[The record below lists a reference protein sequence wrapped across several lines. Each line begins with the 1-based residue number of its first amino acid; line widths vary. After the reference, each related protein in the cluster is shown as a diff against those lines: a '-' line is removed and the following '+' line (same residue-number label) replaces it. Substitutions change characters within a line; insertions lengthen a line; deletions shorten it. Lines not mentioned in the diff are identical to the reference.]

1 MTNANQ
7 KLCLKVYPHTIYND
21 IVDLPDPMLLGLTIH
36 YYNHSDTALYMKIFG
51 SGPSPWSSNAVELGS
66 LASGTNAYINLDNFL
81 SRTKPTEALTEELT
95 LTLKGYTDSGYS
107 DLKYEF
113 SRACTIVFIKSDDGT
128 WTTDYNDNFDDGTVQ
143 GWNHIS
149 EVGPAGSTSLDV
161 ATDYVLSTPYSL
173 KMTFSAFGLSLCN
186 HGQARCRMEKS
197 LVSPD
202 KTKVFAIMNLRNS
215 NATTSSGSTDRNP
228 KYLDILDGT
237 DILVHLGRVYDTVSS
252 DYLSINKWMRIVIPL
267 PLNTNVALKIRLS
280 GHVHGTWTGIASVGT
295 FYLWLDDFKIIS
307 K

>member
-66 LASGTNAYINLDNFL
+66 LASGANAYINLDNFL

-113 SRACTIVFIKSDDGT
+113 SRTCTVVFIKSDDGT
-128 WTTDYNDNFDDGTVQ
+128 WTTDYLNNFNDGTIQSWAERVC
-143 GWNHIS
+143 
-149 EVGPAGSTSLDV
+149 AGDQSPSQDVSLAVTS
-161 ATDYVLSTPYSL
+161 DYVLSTPYSL
-173 KMTFSAFGLSLCN
+173 KQN
-186 HGQARCRMEKS
+186 R
-197 LVSPD
+197 
-202 KTKVFAIMNLRNS
+202 KVCLENTCYWIAVKYAEILLD
-215 NATTSSGSTDRNP
+215 STI
-228 KYLDILDGT
+228 KI
-237 DILVHLGRVYDTVSS
+237 HLGKLFNDIDE
-252 DYLSINKWMRIVIPL
+252 DYIPKNKWMRLVIPL
-267 PLNTNVALKIRLS
+267 PINTTTEIAVRLCTSAYDNYGAHRGIWEIYKSFTTPNKTTVYAIFNIRFS
-280 GHVHGTWTGIASVGT
+280 RSMVSSFERQYT
-295 FYLWLDDFKIIS
+295 WLDDFKIIS